1 MRTALGIL
9 AASSLLLTTGCAELQ
24 EIAEE
29 YKAEQAAEEAK
40 KKRIRTLDIDQPIAN
55 LSVEAIAE
63 EFEANSVMAEDK
75 YMNQP
80 VEING
85 YIGSIDDSLF
95 DEKNVSITITGGEYS
110 FSSVSCTKPRNAPEV
125 RELRKGM
132 RVAVRGVVTSEE
144 MGVGLSRCKFWSFS
158 EDRWIGGDQKKIEEK
173 SQTQQTTRAQPPQRS
188 LNNRQEESTDRKYNN
203 ELDQGKAPFDS
214 STTIDAAIYV
224 IQEWVEAMSENDA
237 QRASKYMTGAAERM
251 YDPTFFK
258 QFERVN
264 VSNLTVDSVSGSFI
278 NLSGIMTFV
287 YPDGSVQ
294 KETRDFT
301 IFSKDGSTVVT
312 NTEFGKVVDPRN

>member
-1 MRTALGIL
+1 MKTAVGML
-9 AASSLLLTTGCAELQ
+9 AASSLLLITGCAELQ

-29 YKAEQAAEEAK
+29 YKSEQAAEEAK

-173 SQTQQTTRAQPPQRS
+173 SQTQQTTKAQPPQRS
-188 LNNRQEESTDRKYNN
+188 LNNRQEESMDRKDNN
-203 ELDQGKAPFDS
+203 KLDKGKALFDS

-224 IQEWVEAMSENDA
+224 IQEWVEAMSNNDT
-237 QRASKYMTGAAERM
+237 QQASKYMTGAAERM
-251 YDPTFFK
+251 YDPAFFK